1 MVPFIK
7 GQNQGDAKKKN
18 WLLNVQKLVLE
29 KFRQFFF
36 KGFFFVC
43 AEIFSHPISVLNPE
57 RKRKE
62 RQFSSK

>member
-7 GQNQGDAKKKN
+7 GQNQGDAKKK
-18 WLLNVQKLVLE
+18 KLASKCSKISFGKISAIFLQ
-29 KFRQFFF
+29 R
-36 KGFFFVC
+36 FFFVC